1 MSAKPIKQIPGCLPR
16 GYNLDSLL
24 TPEQFAV
31 WQQIAE
37 STVRAML
44 PTMKG
49 VITRT
54 RKNIRIHPRTFLE
67 MSVKK

>member
-1 MSAKPIKQIPGCLPR
+1 MSQQPIPQIPGCLPQ
-16 GYNLDSLL
+16 GYDLDSLL

-31 WQQIAE
+31 WRQLAE

-49 VITRT
+49 VI
-54 RKNIRIHPRTFLE
+54 
-67 MSVKK
+67 MSEWASDLQCQNWPKGY